1 MTKINFKALF
11 KIVVVLQMVLLAVG
25 CASTGSSK
33 EKSQLAMPYTRL
45 KVLDLDEMSDMLYEK
60 ANAYKKTEDPKVI
73 QEGLLICLSRPNED
87 GLIEKVISI
96 VRTPMED
103 NDIWESSV
111 EQLVNTAIET
121 MKNSQG
127 NATDQVTYNYVLEN
141 LISEFKPQFIK
152 QYKNPGFETKIIER
166 IADADIELTR
176 QAVNEK
182 RMNLMRGNV
191 SPSAIAKK
199 LIEKRNEI
207 LKK

>member
-96 VRTPMED
+96 VRTPMLC
-103 NDIWESSV
+103 NCGS
-111 EQLVNTAIET
+111 
-121 MKNSQG
+121 
-127 NATDQVTYNYVLEN
+127 
-141 LISEFKPQFIK
+141 
-152 QYKNPGFETKIIER
+152 R
-166 IADADIELTR
+166 R
-176 QAVNEK
+176 
-182 RMNLMRGNV
+182 RV
-191 SPSAIAKK
+191 SPPHSTRSMSSTNLRPA
-199 LIEKRNEI
+199 
-207 LKK
+207 